1 MPQLTAYLSF
11 DGTCAEAFR
20 FYEGALNG
28 TLIAL
33 MKNGE
38 TPAAEHMPPG
48 NEDRIMHACLDL
60 GNGTLLMGG
69 DAAVNAGDD
78 CPKFEGMKGFMV
90 AVTYD
95 DTAEAQRVFERLS
108 DGGSVQMPWS
118 PTFWAEGFGMVT
130 DKYGT
135 PWGINGKQLMGPNAN
150 GGN

>member
-20 FYEGALNG
+20 FYEGALDAK
-28 TLIAL
+28 LIAL

-38 TPAAEHMPPG
+38 TPAAEHVPPG
-48 NEDRIMHACLDL
+48 NADRIMHACLDL

-69 DAAVNAGDD
+69 DALVGNGH
-78 CPKFEGMKGFMV
+78 KFEGMKGFMV
-90 AVTYD
+90 TVTYD
-95 DTAEAQRVFERLS
+95 DTDEARRVFDRLS
-108 DGGSVQMPWS
+108 EAGKVQMPWS
-118 PTFWAEGFGMVT
+118 PTFWSEGFGMVT

-135 PWGINGKQLMGPNAN
+135 PWAINGKQTMGPN

>member
-1 MPQLTAYLSF
+1 MPNLTAYLSF

-20 FYEGALNG
+20 FYEGALG
-28 TLIAL
+28 GKIIAL

-38 TPAAEHMPPG
+38 TPAAEHVPPG
-48 NEDRIMHACLDL
+48 NADRIMHACLDL

-69 DAAVNAGDD
+69 DALAGNGQ
-78 CPKFEGMKGFMV
+78 KFEGMKGFMV
-90 AVTYD
+90 TVTYD
-95 DTAEAQRVFERLS
+95 DTEEARSVFERLS
-108 DGGSVQMPWS
+108 DGGNVQMPWS

-135 PWGINGKQLMGPNAN
+135 PWGINGRQTMGPNAN